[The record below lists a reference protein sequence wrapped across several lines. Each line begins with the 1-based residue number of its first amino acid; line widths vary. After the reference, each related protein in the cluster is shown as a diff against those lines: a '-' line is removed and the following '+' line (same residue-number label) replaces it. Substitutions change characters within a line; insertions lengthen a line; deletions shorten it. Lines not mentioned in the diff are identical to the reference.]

1 MLSILSTVFFS
12 FSSPFAVASYQ
23 DPVFFLWLRVKAVSY
38 LDPAEARKK
47 EVRRE
52 PAEGAEETGEK
63 RGCCLTLE
71 RGSRADEKKE
81 KKGGGV
87 GVCRGVFIIIRVAII
102 AISITI
108 PGLVAALGGILP
120 PGCGTLS
127 SARCLT
133 LV

>member
-1 MLSILSTVFFS
+1 MGNNI
-12 FSSPFAVASYQ
+12 A
-23 DPVFFLWLRVKAVSY
+23 AVSY
-38 LDPAEARKK
+38 LDPVSLFWLLMTAVSYVDPAVARKK

-81 KKGGGV
+81 KKGVGV

-102 AISITI
+102 AINIII